1 MPSPAERR
9 DILAKRLAAM
19 RHTLTEAQARGRRAS
34 RHMQAL
40 IPAATRH
47 CCSAPLAAPSLL
59 TYTCVSSRHQV
70 AELADAAH
78 GFVPADLGA
87 LCNEAALA
95 ALRRRIGAGG
105 GGSAGAAAAVAGPAA
120 GQGQAGLALCV
131 TPADFAAA
139 ETRVRP
145 SAMRE
150 VALEV
155 PKVGGPGGPA
165 VLKKREPG
173 SFLHGRFRSPSELLW
188 HVPCAVLGCGSGRT
202 ACWSCGLCSAT
213 APARLP

>member
-1 MPSPAERR
+1 MGGGPA
-9 DILAKRLAAM
+9 A
-19 RHTLTEAQARGRRAS
+19 G
-34 RHMQAL
+34 MQAL

-59 TYTCVSSRHQV
+59 PYTCVSSRHQV

-155 PKVGGPGGPA
+155 PKVGAPGG
-165 VLKKREPG
+165 LEPG
-173 SFLHGRFRSPSELLW
+173 SFLHGRFRPPSSFGMC
-188 HVPCAVLGCGSGRT
+188 P
-202 ACWSCGLCSAT
+202 
-213 APARLP
+213 APAHAWLRLGPHSLVVARPTQRSCAGTPALSKHLLGPEAWA